1 MFIKDCI
8 SKVWSS
14 LAWSIRYTP
23 YTNSVHTLYVFQSY
37 RLTTYQ
43 NLLLCKRSIINFL
56 MNPSIISYFY
66 FWLST
71 FEYDNITNI
80 DTFRINRIHCV
91 SSFTYLFSLVFF
103 VLFTLKSFEILPNN
117 NRYDFILESFL

>member
-1 MFIKDCI
+1 
-8 SKVWSS
+8 
-14 LAWSIRYTP
+14 
-23 YTNSVHTLYVFQSY
+23 
-37 RLTTYQ
+37 
-43 NLLLCKRSIINFL
+43 